1 MQFAS
6 HTIYT
11 PYFSLVSNYF
21 KKSHSKFFYVNYLWY
36 IYPVNVTND
45 S

>member
-11 PYFSLVSNYF
+11 PYFSLVSKYL
-21 KKSHSKFFYVNYLWY
+21 KKSAQIFFYVNYLWY
-36 IYPVNVTND
+36 IYPVNVAND

>member
-21 KKSHSKFFYVNYLWY
+21 KKIKIN
-36 IYPVNVTND
+36 NKTN
-45 S
+45 